1 MICSVVKTCNGLG
14 LVLSVREELYSD
26 QYLVNVNFTSQ
37 TECRDDDYET
47 PVVFPSLCHCK
58 ECLINIFSC

>member
-37 TECRDDDYET
+37 TECRDDYYET
-47 PVVFPSLCHCK
+47 PVVFPSL
-58 ECLINIFSC
+58 